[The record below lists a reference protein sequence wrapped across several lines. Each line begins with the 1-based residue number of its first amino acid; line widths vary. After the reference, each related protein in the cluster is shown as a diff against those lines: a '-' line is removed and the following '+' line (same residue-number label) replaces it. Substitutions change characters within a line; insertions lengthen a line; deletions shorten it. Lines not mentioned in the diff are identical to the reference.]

1 MMQSLNLRT
10 SRFRRFLPLSATILL
25 FLVAYGLGMLSF
37 NGMRDLQVFFTLF
50 ITTPFLL
57 ISVIGET
64 FVIISGGIDLSVS
77 GMIALTTTM
86 SAALLRAGWSPWLVI
101 PLMLLMGMLLGSI
114 MGGLITYLKV
124 QPFIATLAGM
134 WFARGMC
141 YIISDAEIRIH
152 DPIWKLLAGTKLL
165 IPGLSDP
172 LTQKGDYITILV
184 VVSMAFFAIALY
196 LAHYTRFGRTIY
208 SIGGNNGGNEQSARL
223 MGLPVDRTKV
233 LVYTFNG
240 FCSALAG
247 LVYSIYV
254 GSGHATHA
262 SNGFEM
268 TVIAAVVIGGTM
280 LTGGEGYV
288 FGSLFGV
295 LITGLIQTLIQFNG
309 KLSSWWTSIT
319 IGVLTLV
326 FIGVQ
331 SLVANMSTHQITGR
345 TPLDQGGDAVPANW
359 FGRLRR
365 RKKLVYGGTSLL
377 VVGLVVFGFF
387 LFRGNPAGQITADV
401 IPTQSGCQL
410 QPFRHE
416 QAASLIQSGAV
427 VAYERN
433 GGVNCVDEMYA
444 IYPDGRVTGDNGV
457 QTVELQMTTA
467 EVDELLA
474 SIDRRG
480 WFTDNMYSTSHTP
493 CGACF
498 TYFTSV
504 SFQNREKT
512 VEAVDGGTDAPSD
525 YWQVTALLNPFLPK
539 FEISSIGV
547 PKRYRRFSAL
557 TLITDPTFTVRR
569 KKYDY
574 KEKESLS

>member
-1 MMQSLNLRT
+1 MMMSLGNRI
-10 SRFRRFLPLSATILL
+10 SRFRRFLPLSATIVL
-25 FLVAYGLGMLSF
+25 FSIAYALGVVYF
-37 NGMRDLQVFFTLF
+37 KGMRDVQVFLTLF

-77 GMIALTTTM
+77 GVIALTTTA
-86 SAALLRAGWSPWLVI
+86 SAFLLRAGWSPWLVM
-101 PLMLLMGMLLGSI
+101 PLMLLMGMLLGAT

-152 DPIWKLLAGTKLL
+152 NPIYTLLSGTKLL
-165 IPGLSDP
+165 IPGLADP
-172 LTQKGDYITILV
+172 VTQKGDYITILV
-184 VVSMAFFAIALY
+184 VVSMAFFAMAIY

-208 SIGGNNGGNEQSARL
+208 SMGGNNGANEQSARL

-247 LVYSIYV
+247 IAYSIYV
-254 GSGHATHA
+254 GSGHGTHA

-295 LITGLIQTLIQFNG
+295 LITALIQTLIQFNG
-309 KLSSWWTSIT
+309 KLSSWWTSIS
-319 IGVLTLV
+319 IGVLTLI

-331 SLVANMSTHQITGR
+331 SLVANMSTRQITNR
-345 TPLDQGGDAVPANW
+345 KLINQERNAAERA
-359 FGRLRR
+359 RLAGLRN
-365 RKKLVYGGTSLL
+365 RKRALYGGGALL
-377 VVGLVVFGFF
+377 VLLLAFVAFPLVRNATNGQA
-387 LFRGNPAGQITADV
+387 AGDLTPTA
-401 IPTQSGCQL
+401 SGCQL
-410 QPFRHE
+410 KLFR
-416 QAASLIQSGAV
+416 QDQSAGYMKAGAV
-427 VAYERN
+427 LAYERN
-433 GGVNCVDEMYA
+433 GGIDCVDELYA
-444 IYPDGRVTGDNGV
+444 IYPDGRITGDNGTQQV
-457 QTVELQMTTA
+457 KKQITSA
-467 EVDELLA
+467 EVDKLL
-474 SIDRRG
+474 SEINGLD

-498 TYFTSV
+498 TYYTSV
-504 SFQNREKT
+504 LYKGQEKT
-512 VEAVDGGTDAPSD
+512 VQAVDGGTDAPPN
-525 YWQVTALLNPFLPK
+525 YWVMTSMLSELLPK
-539 FEISSIGV
+539 FT
-547 PKRYRRFSAL
+547 PA
-557 TLITDPTFTVRR
+557 P
-569 KKYDY
+569 
-574 KEKESLS
+574 